1 MYISNMPSEYFTNQS
16 QIRVHIKV
24 KKLNDKAK
32 IPTRAHMT
40 DAGMDL
46 CSTENLVI
54 LPQTRSIISTGI
66 SLEIPEGYYGRMAPR
81 SGLAAKNGIDV
92 FAGVVD
98 SSYRGELKVILYNS
112 DIQNSFTINEGDRI
126 AQLIIEKHYNF
137 PIEESFDLSD
147 TARGSGGFGSTG
159 VS

>member
-1 MYISNMPSEYFTNQS
+1 MPSEYFTNQS

-32 IPTRAHMT
+32 TPVRAHMT

-46 CSTENLVI
+46 CSTESLVI

-98 SSYRGELKVILYNS
+98 SSYRGELKVILFNS
-112 DIQNSFTINEGDRI
+112 DAQQSFTINEGDRI

-137 PIEESFDLSD
+137 PIEEVSDLSD